1 MSNFVGFKGGKSF
14 VLDEHIEAVRLAKV
28 SNGWSII
35 IYLRYPDGGKSDY
48 TICRETSE
56 SEAKARLDSFMAQY
70 SNVKYPIIILIGYIS
85 TCSYLLQNIDPVIM
99 RVCLNPKLK
108 KNVR

>member
-1 MSNFVGFKGGKSF
+1 MSNFVGFKDGRTF

-35 IYLRYPDGGKSDY
+35 IYLRYPDGGKSEY
-48 TICRETSE
+48 PICSETSE

-70 SNVKYPIIILIGYIS
+70 SNVKQIE
-85 TCSYLLQNIDPVIM
+85 
-99 RVCLNPKLK
+99 
-108 KNVR
+108 